1 MTAGGARPSPLTRRL
16 PLSALIAWRYMAH
29 PNSRVLGSTAWAA
42 LLATALGVTAMVV
55 AMALM
60 TGYTEDLERKLV
72 GLQAEISAV
81 PLDSSIDVAHDERI
95 AAARALDGVTVVSR
109 SAFGDGALS
118 GPDGED
124 ATVFL
129 RGVDPA
135 TDPRLEDPG
144 QLAPSEAGLPSV
156 LLGTELARSLELE
169 AGQVARLV
177 VMDVN
182 GRRPRFRYKSVHI
195 GGTFSTGFAEFD
207 SAWVVL
213 DRSVLTNLRGA
224 SGLGDVVEF
233 HIDETANSDAM
244 ATRIEGVL
252 GADFAVHSP
261 KALNRDLFLALDLQK
276 LGLFVVIG
284 LIVLVSTFNIAST
297 LVILVRERMRDIGV
311 LSALG
316 LPPRQ
321 LVFVFLAYG
330 MLLGGLGIAI
340 GAALGASLSWLL
352 TYFEIIRFGPEVAA
366 IYFIDAVPFRVRPA
380 DLMAVT
386 SFSLLITLA
395 VSLWPALRATRIRPA
410 DALRYE

>member
-1 MTAGGARPSPLTRRL
+1 
-16 PLSALIAWRYMAH
+16 MAH

-81 PLDSSIDVAHDERI
+81 PLDATIDVANDPRI
-95 AAARALDGVTVVSR
+95 VAARALDGVTVVSR

-118 GPDGED
+118 GSDGSD

-129 RGVDPA
+129 RGVDPE
-135 TDPRLEDPG
+135 TDPRLEDPR
-144 QLAPSEAGLPSV
+144 QLAPTEAGLPSI
-156 LLGTELARSLELE
+156 LLGAELARSLQLE
-169 AGQVARLV
+169 AGHVARLV

-207 SAWVVL
+207 SAWIVL
-213 DRSVLTNLRGA
+213 DRAVLTSMRGT

-233 HIDETANSDAM
+233 HIDQASNPDTM
-244 ATRIEGVL
+244 AARIEDVL
-252 GADFAVHSP
+252 GDDFAVHSP
-261 KALNRDLFLALDLQK
+261 RALNRDLFLALDLQK
-276 LGLFVVIG
+276 LGLFAVIG

-340 GAALGASLSWLL
+340 GAALGAGLSWLL

-380 DLMAVT
+380 DLAAVI
-386 SFSLLITLA
+386 SFALLITLA